1 MARGPAR
8 RRGGVYVLALGT
20 ALLVTVIGVSALL
33 AARGQR
39 MAVADTQEFCRARY
53 AALAAIDVGLET
65 MQAGPDWRTLLP
77 SGAWVTNAALGDA
90 RLSLRGVD
98 PDDGSLAD
106 DKADPV
112 VLTGTGSCGSAR
124 YQLTVRLEP
133 PIVPLPILSHALHAR
148 TDAIVKSGNTLTL
161 SGGPFSSNGPVKTD
175 GTVIGDVIAQSVSNA
190 ARVTGTITTPGPE
203 HEAPAASTFAAYAAR
218 ATPLNAPGTMEKTV
232 LSPACNPWGR
242 PTPDGVYLL
251 SLSSSTKIRDMRIVG
266 TLVVL
271 GNGNKLTIDRN
282 VLIEPARRDYPTL
295 IIDGDAEFD
304 LDSAGVLSENAHGV
318 NLNPPGT
325 AWQGVVDDDRVD
337 TYPSEIRGL
346 VHVRGA
352 LKLLGT
358 TLIRGVVI
366 GESDASIEGN
376 VRIVVDPTLAAQPPV
391 GYTTY
396 GTPAIVPGTWQ
407 QTLPP

>member
-1 MARGPAR
+1 MGRAVAR
-8 RRGGVYVLALGT
+8 RRGGVYVLTLGT

-39 MAVADTQEFCRARY
+39 MAVADTQDFCRARY

-65 MQAGPDWRTLLP
+65 MQARPDWRTLLP

-106 DKADPV
+106 DRADPV
-112 VLTGTGSCGSAR
+112 VLTGTGYCGNAR

-133 PIVPLPILSHALHAR
+133 PTVPLPILSHGLHAR
-148 TDAIVKSGNTLTL
+148 TSAFIRSGKALTL
-161 SGGPFSSNGPVKTD
+161 SGGPLSSNGPVTTD
-175 GTVIGDVIAQSVSNA
+175 GPVIGDVIAQSVSNA
-190 ARVTGTITTPGPE
+190 TRVTGTITAPGPGY
-203 HEAPAASTFAAYAAR
+203 EAPAANLFAAYVAL
-218 ATPLNAPGTMEKTV
+218 ATPLPAPSTLEKTV

-242 PTPDGVYLL
+242 PALNGVYLL
-251 SLSSSTKIRDMRIVG
+251 NLSSNTKIRNLRIVG
-266 TLVVL
+266 TLVVR
-271 GNGNKLTIDRN
+271 GNGNKLTIEDN
-282 VLIEPARRDYPTL
+282 VLIEPARSDYPAIL
-295 IIDGDAEFD
+295 LDGDGEFD
-304 LDSAGVLSENAHGV
+304 VDSAGRLSEPV
-318 NLNPPGT
+318 NSVNFNPPGT
-325 AWQGVVDDDRVD
+325 AWEGLVDDDQTD

-352 LKLLGT
+352 LTLRGT

-366 GESDASIEGN
+366 CESSASIEGN
-376 VRIVVDPTLAAQPPV
+376 TRIVVDPTLAAQPPV